1 MYARL
6 SSPLSELK
14 PYYDVVVVGSGYGAG
29 VAAARLAS
37 AGRSVCVLERG
48 REIAVG
54 EFPARLSDMQRELQI
69 SSGLG
74 RIGDP
79 TALFDV
85 RLGRDVHVAMGCGL
99 GGTSLINA
107 NVCLEADPRV
117 MEDQRWP
124 AAVRNDG
131 TLAEGFARARAMLR
145 PVAYPGTRKLLKL
158 EQLRASA
165 AALGREMSLPPL
177 HIAFEHVTNAAGVD
191 QAACTLCGD
200 CCGGCNV
207 GAKTTTALTYL
218 PAAARSGARIFT
230 RVLVRSVA
238 KGRDGRWRINAV
250 SRPEGGWETRMR
262 LDAGI
267 VVLGAGTLGSTEILL
282 RSRAEGLAL
291 SDRLGERFTTNGDA
305 LANAYNNDRAV
316 NSIGVGYPPRA
327 NTEPVGPAV
336 AGLVDLRGT
345 EKVEDGLALV
355 EASIPSAAASILPLL
370 FAAGGPLMGRDTDA
384 GDQLD
389 EAGRALESLV
399 KGAYQGAVRNTQT
412 FLAVGHD
419 SGSGRMRLEKDRLAI
434 DWPGAAQEPV
444 FQRIEEAFMR
454 ATAATGGT
462 YIKNP
467 LSRRLMG
474 GNLLTVH
481 PLGGC
486 PMGGDRDAGVVN
498 HKGQVFDG
506 SAGAAANEVHEGLYV
521 CDGAVL
527 PRSLGVHPLLT
538 ITALAE
544 RAMIHLVRDRG
555 WSMATAS
562 PPVAARARAAASP

>member
-1 MYARL
+1 MYERL
-6 SSPLSELK
+6 SKSLSALK
-14 PYYDVVVVGSGYGAG
+14 PYYDVVVVGSGYGAS

-54 EFPARLSDMQRELQI
+54 AFPARLSEMQRELQI
-69 SSGLG
+69 SSGMG
-74 RIGDP
+74 RIGSP

-85 RLGRDVHVAMGCGL
+85 RLGNDVHVAMGCGL

-107 NVCLEADPRV
+107 NVCLEPDPRV
-117 MEDQRWP
+117 LEDPCWP
-124 AAVRNDG
+124 PAVRSDG
-131 TLAEGFARARAMLR
+131 MLAEGLVRARTMLR
-145 PVAYPGTRKLLKL
+145 PTPYPRVRKLLKL
-158 EQLRASA
+158 DQLGASA
-165 AALGREMSLPPL
+165 SALGSELSLPPL
-177 HIAFEHVTNAAGVD
+177 HIAFEHVTNAAGLD
-191 QAACTLCGD
+191 QPACTLCGD

-218 PAAARSGARIFT
+218 PVAARYGAQIFT
-230 RVLVRSVA
+230 RVLVRSLT
-238 KGRDGRWRINAV
+238 KLTDGKWRINAV

-262 LDAGI
+262 LTAGI

-305 LANAYNNDRAV
+305 LANAYNNDRPV
-316 NSIGVGYPPRA
+316 NSVGVGYPPKA
-327 NTEPVGPAV
+327 HTEPVGPGV
-336 AGLVDLRGT
+336 AGLVDMRRT
-345 EKVEDGLALV
+345 ERLEDGVALV
-355 EASIPSAAASILPLL
+355 EASIPSATSAILPLL

-399 KGAYQGAVRNTQT
+399 RGAYQGAVRNTQT

-419 SGSGRMRLEKDRLAI
+419 SGAGRMRLDKDRLTI

-444 FQRIEEAFMR
+444 FQRIEDTFMR

-462 YIKNP
+462 YMKNP
-467 LSRRLMG
+467 LSLRLMG

-486 PMGGDRDAGVVN
+486 PMGGDRNSGVVN

-506 SAGAAANEVHEGLYV
+506 SAGAPANELHEGLYV
-521 CDGAVL
+521 CDGAII

-544 RAMIHLVRDRG
+544 RAMIHMLRDRR
-555 WSMATAS
+555 WTA
-562 PPVAARARAAASP
+562 VADAPSAPARKS